1 MRVSRLFGKT
11 LRDDPSEAEFVS
23 HRLMLKAG
31 FISQVSSGIYNYLP
45 LAWKSLRKIENIIR
59 EEMDRIGAQELR
71 LSALQPRELY
81 DKSGRTEVF
90 GNDLLSLEDR
100 RGRPLVIAP
109 THEEVLTNVVKA
121 NVSSYKDLPKVL
133 YQIQTKF
140 RDEQRPRGGLIR
152 VREFDMKDA
161 YSFDVDEDGLDD
173 TYRSMIGA
181 YERIYSR
188 CGLEV
193 IMVEADSGA
202 MGGGGSHEFIALAD
216 SGEDTVLMCSS
227 CGYAANA
234 EKAVFLKAESHD
246 DSVRSLEE
254 VYTPNTKTIEQL
266 ANHLGIEIR
275 QTLKSVFYMVD
286 GELIVGAI
294 RGDLDINEVKLKNA
308 MNASDIRLADSSEVR
323 DAGLLPGFASPIGQD
338 GLKIIADNSVES
350 SMNLV
355 AGANREDYH
364 VLNFN
369 YPRDFTAH
377 VLTDISLA
385 KDGYS
390 CSVCESELYTQRG
403 IELGHVFKLGTKYS
417 DSLGATFLDEQ
428 DQLRPIIM
436 GSYGIG
442 VGRLLAAAIEQ
453 KNDDKGMIMSDAIAP
468 YSVCL
473 SALNIEKEEISAEA
487 ESLYSELI
495 GEGVE
500 VLFDDREES
509 AGVKF
514 NDADLIGLPV
524 RLVVSSRNIKQHSVE
539 VMNRET
545 SKSKLVHRD
554 KVVDFVKEM
563 INS

>member
-23 HRLMLKAG
+23 HKLMVKAG
-31 FISQVSSGIYNYLP
+31 FISQVSSGIYSYLP
-45 LAWKSLRKIENIIR
+45 LAWRSLRKIENIIR

-81 DKSGRTEVF
+81 DESGRTEVF
-90 GNDLLSLEDR
+90 GNDLLTLEDR

-109 THEEVLTNVVKA
+109 THEEVLTNIVKA

-140 RDEQRPRGGLIR
+140 RDEPRPRGGLIR

-161 YSFDVDEDGLDD
+161 YSFDVDESGLED
-173 TYRSMIGA
+173 TYRSVIAA

-216 SGEDTVLMCSS
+216 SGEDTVLICSE

-234 EKAVFLKAESHD
+234 EKAIFLKSELTNGSQKP
-246 DSVRSLEE
+246 LEE
-254 VYTPNTKTIEQL
+254 IHTPNIKTINEL
-266 ANHLGIEIR
+266 ANYVGIEIQ

-286 GELIVGAI
+286 GELAVAVI

-308 MNASDIRLADSSEVR
+308 VNASDIRLAESSEVR
-323 DAGLLPGFASPIGQD
+323 NAGLLPGFASPIGQD
-338 GLKIIADNSVES
+338 DLRIIADDSVES
-350 SMNLV
+350 SINLV

-364 VLNFN
+364 VLNSN
-369 YPRDFTAH
+369 YDRDFSAE
-377 VLTDISLA
+377 VITDISLA

-390 CSVCESELYTQRG
+390 CSVCESKLYAQRG

-417 DSLGATFLDEQ
+417 ASLGAMFLDER
-428 DQLRPIIM
+428 DQQHPIIM

-442 VGRLLAAAIEQ
+442 VGRLLAASIEQ

-468 YSVCL
+468 YSVWL
-473 SALNIEKEEISAEA
+473 SALNIEKEEISSEA
-487 ESLYSELI
+487 ESLYSELKE
-495 GEGVE
+495 EGVE

-524 RLVVSSRNIKQHSVE
+524 RLVVSLRNLKQCAVE
-539 VMNRET
+539 VMSRGT
-545 SKSKLVHRD
+545 SESKLVPRD
-554 KVVDFVKEM
+554 DVVDFVKEM
-563 INS
+563 IKC